1 MNISF
6 EANDKVNGVMTITI
20 EKEDYATDVE
30 KQLKDLRK
38 KANMPGFRPGQVPMG
53 MVKRM
58 YGTQAKMDAV
68 NKLLGDKLY
77 EYVRENKIAML
88 GEPLPNA
95 NQVPVELEKTDG
107 PYTFMFDIAVAPEFK
122 AEISGRDKI
131 DYYDITV
138 DDKMVDE
145 QVEMFRTQ
153 LGHQDT
159 TIQEYNAETRD
170 MLKGDLREL
179 DAEGNTKEGG
189 IVVEGAVLMPQYI
202 KVEEQKALFEGTKVG
217 SIITFNPKKAYEG
230 NDAEVASLLKIDKKD
245 VADMNSDFTYQVTEI
260 SRHAKAELNQEFF
273 DNVMGK
279 DKVKD
284 EADFRAKIAEGIKLQ
299 LTPNCDF
306 LFMKNVRKHMEK
318 KVGELTFPE
327 ELLKRIMR
335 NNNKDKDEKFIED
348 NFAMSLKEL
357 KWSLIK
363 NQLVEA
369 REIKI
374 EDADVKNVAKGMA
387 RAQFAQYGMT
397 NVPEEYLDKYATD
410 MLKERKNVDMLVDRA
425 IDQKLMEAL
434 KTTVKLNNKTIT
446 LDEFNKLM
454 EAE

>member
-6 EANDKVNGVMTITI
+6 EANDKVNGLMTITI
-20 EKEDYATDVE
+20 EKEDYASDVE

-38 KANMPGFRPGQVPMG
+38 RANVPGFRPGQVPMG
-53 MVKRM
+53 MIKRM

-68 NKLLGDKLY
+68 NKLIGDKLY

-122 AEISGRDKI
+122 AELTKDDTIE
-131 DYYDITV
+131 YNEITV
-138 DDKMVDE
+138 DDEMIDQ
-145 QVEMFRTQ
+145 QVSMFRTQ

-202 KVEEQKALFEGTKVG
+202 KAEDQKALFDGTKLG
-217 SIITFNPKKAYEG
+217 SIITFNPRKAYPD
-230 NDAEVASLLKIDKKD
+230 NNAEIASLLKIDSKD
-245 VADMNSDFTYQVTEI
+245 VDAMTSDFTYQVTEI
-260 SRHAKAELNQEFF
+260 SRHVQADMNQEFF
-273 DNVMGK
+273 DQVMGK
-279 DKVKD
+279 DVVKD

-299 LTPNCDF
+299 LTPNCDY
-306 LFMKNVRKHMEK
+306 LFMKNVRKHMEE
-318 KVGELTFPE
+318 KVGELTFPT

-348 NFAMSLKEL
+348 NFDMSVKEL
-357 KWSLIK
+357 GWSLIK

-369 REIKI
+369 NNIKI
-374 EDADVKNVAKGMA
+374 EDADVKNVAVAMA

-397 NVPEEYLDKYATD
+397 NVPEEYLQKYATD
-410 MLKERKNVDMLVDRA
+410 MLKDRKNVDMLVDRA

-434 KTTVKLNNKTIT
+434 KGTVTLSTKTIT

-454 EAE
+454 EA

>member
-6 EANDKVNGVMTITI
+6 ETNDKVNGLMTITI
-20 EKEDYATDVE
+20 EKEDYASDVD

-38 KANMPGFRPGQVPMG
+38 RANIPGFRQGQAPMG
-53 MVKRM
+53 MIKRM

-68 NKLLGDKLY
+68 NKLIGDKLY
-77 EYVRENKIAML
+77 EYVRENNIAML

-95 NQVPVELEKTDG
+95 NQVPVELDKTDG

-122 AEISGRDKI
+122 AELSDKDTI
-131 DYYDITV
+131 EYCDITV
-138 DDKMVDE
+138 DDKMIDE
-145 QVEMFRTQ
+145 QVEMFRMQ

-159 TIQEYNAETRD
+159 TIQEYNPETRD
-170 MLKGDLREL
+170 LLKGDLREL
-179 DAEGNTKEGG
+179 DAEGNTKEDG

-202 KVEEQKALFEGTKVG
+202 KVEEQKALFDGTKVG
-217 SIITFNPKKAYEG
+217 SIITFNPRKAYPD
-230 NDAEVASLLKIDKKD
+230 NDSEVASLLKIDKSK
-245 VADMNSDFTYQVTEI
+245 VAEMTSDFTYQVTEI
-260 SRHAKAELNQEFF
+260 SRHVKADVNQELF
-273 DNVMGK
+273 DQVMGK
-279 DKVKD
+279 DVAKD

-306 LFMKNVRKHMEK
+306 LFMKNVRKHLEE
-318 KVGELTFPE
+318 KVGELTFPT

-348 NFAMSLKEL
+348 NFDMSVKEL
-357 KWSLIK
+357 QWSLMK

-369 REIKI
+369 NEIKI
-374 EDADVKNVAKGMA
+374 DDNDVKSVAKGMA

-397 NVPEEYLDKYATD
+397 NVPDEYLEKYAND
-410 MLKERKNVDMLVDRA
+410 MLKERKSVDMLVDRA
-425 IDQKLMEAL
+425 VDQKLMQAL
-434 KTTVKLNNKTIT
+434 KGVVTLSNKSIT

-454 EAE
+454 EA

>member
-6 EANDKVNGVMTITI
+6 ETNDKVNGLMTITI
-20 EKEDYATDVE
+20 EKEDYASDVD

-38 KANMPGFRPGQVPMG
+38 RANIPGFRQGQAPVG
-53 MVKRM
+53 MIKRM

-68 NKLLGDKLY
+68 NKLIGDKLY
-77 EYVRENKIAML
+77 EYVRENNIAML

-95 NQVPVELEKTDG
+95 NQVPVELDKTDG

-122 AEISGRDKI
+122 AELSDKDTI
-131 DYYDITV
+131 EYCDITV
-138 DDKMVDE
+138 DDKMIDE
-145 QVEMFRTQ
+145 QVEMFRMQ

-159 TIQEYNAETRD
+159 TIQEYNPETRD
-170 MLKGDLREL
+170 LLKGDLREL
-179 DAEGNTKEGG
+179 DAEGNTKEDG

-202 KVEEQKALFEGTKVG
+202 KVEEQKALFDGTKVG
-217 SIITFNPKKAYEG
+217 SIITFNPRKAYPD
-230 NDAEVASLLKIDKKD
+230 NDSEVASLLKIDKSK
-245 VADMNSDFTYQVTEI
+245 VAEMTSDFTYQVTEI
-260 SRHAKAELNQEFF
+260 SRHVKADVNQELF
-273 DNVMGK
+273 DQVMGK
-279 DKVKD
+279 DVAKD

-306 LFMKNVRKHMEK
+306 LFMKNVRKHLEE
-318 KVGELTFPE
+318 KVGELTFPT

-348 NFAMSLKEL
+348 NFDMSVKEL
-357 KWSLIK
+357 QWSLMK

-369 REIKI
+369 NEIKI
-374 EDADVKNVAKGMA
+374 DDNDVKSVAKGMA

-397 NVPEEYLDKYATD
+397 NVPDEYLEKYAND
-410 MLKERKNVDMLVDRA
+410 MLKERKSVDMLVDRA
-425 IDQKLMEAL
+425 VDQKLMQAL
-434 KTTVKLNNKTIT
+434 KGVVTLSNKSIT

-454 EAE
+454 EA

>member
-20 EKEDYATDVE
+20 EKEDYASDVE

-38 KANMPGFRPGQVPMG
+38 KANIQGFRPGQAPIG
-53 MVKRM
+53 MIKRM

-68 NKLLGDKLY
+68 NKLIGDKLY

-95 NQVPVELEKTDG
+95 NQVPVELDKTDG
-107 PYTFMFDIAVAPEFK
+107 PYTFIFDIAVAPEFK
-122 AEISGRDKI
+122 AELSGKDTI
-131 DYYDITV
+131 EYCDITV
-138 DDKMVDE
+138 DDKMIDE
-145 QVEMFRTQ
+145 QVEMFRMQ

-159 TIQEYNAETRD
+159 TIQEYNPETRD
-170 MLKGDLREL
+170 LLKGDLREL
-179 DAEGNTKEGG
+179 DAEGNTKEDG

-202 KVEEQKALFEGTKVG
+202 KVEEQKALFEGNKVG
-217 SIITFNPKKAYEG
+217 SIITFNPRKAYPD
-230 NDAEVASLLKIDKKD
+230 NDSEVASLLKIDKSN
-245 VADMNSDFTYQVTEI
+245 VAEMTSDFTYQVTEI
-260 SRHAKAELNQEFF
+260 SRHVKAELNQEFF
-273 DNVMGK
+273 DQVIGK
-279 DKVKD
+279 DVVKD
-284 EADFRAKIAEGIKLQ
+284 EADFRAKIAEGIKMQ

-318 KVGELTFPE
+318 KIGELTFPT

-348 NFAMSLKEL
+348 NFDMSVKEL
-357 KWSLIK
+357 QWSLIK

-369 REIKI
+369 NDIKV
-374 EDADVKNVAKGMA
+374 DDNDVKNGAKAMA

-397 NVPEEYLDKYATD
+397 NMPDEYLEKYATD
-410 MLKERKNVDMLVDRA
+410 MLKERKNIDMLVDRA
-425 IDQKLMEAL
+425 IDQKLMETL
-434 KTTVKLNNKTIT
+434 KGVVKLSNKSVT

-454 EAE
+454 EA

>member
-6 EANDKVNGVMTITI
+6 ETNDKVNGLMTITI
-20 EKEDYATDVE
+20 EKEDYASDVD

-38 KANMPGFRPGQVPMG
+38 RANIPGFRQGQAPVG
-53 MVKRM
+53 MIKRM

-68 NKLLGDKLY
+68 NKLIGDKLY
-77 EYVRENKIAML
+77 EYVRENNIAIL

-95 NQVPVELEKTDG
+95 NQVPVELDKTDG

-122 AEISGRDKI
+122 AELSDKDTI
-131 DYYDITV
+131 EYCDITV
-138 DDKMVDE
+138 DDKMIDE
-145 QVEMFRTQ
+145 QVEMFRMQ

-159 TIQEYNAETRD
+159 TIQEYNPETRD
-170 MLKGDLREL
+170 LLKGDLREL
-179 DAEGNTKEGG
+179 DAEGNTKKDG

-202 KVEEQKALFEGTKVG
+202 KVEEQKALFDGTKVG
-217 SIITFNPKKAYEG
+217 SIITFNPRKAYPD
-230 NDAEVASLLKIDKKD
+230 NDSEVASLLKIDKSK
-245 VADMNSDFTYQVTEI
+245 VAEMTSDFTYQVTEI
-260 SRHAKAELNQEFF
+260 SRHVKADVNQELF
-273 DNVMGK
+273 DQVMGK
-279 DKVKD
+279 DVAKD

-306 LFMKNVRKHMEK
+306 LFMKNVRKHLEE
-318 KVGELTFPE
+318 KVGELTFPT

-348 NFAMSLKEL
+348 NFDMSVKEL
-357 KWSLIK
+357 QWSLMK

-369 REIKI
+369 NEIKI
-374 EDADVKNVAKGMA
+374 DDNDVKSVAKGMA

-397 NVPEEYLDKYATD
+397 NVPDEYLEKYAND
-410 MLKERKNVDMLVDRA
+410 MLKERKSVDMLVDRA
-425 IDQKLMEAL
+425 VDQKLMQAL
-434 KTTVKLNNKTIT
+434 KGVVTLSNKSIT

-454 EAE
+454 EA